1 MKVRFNL
8 MYIIFKIRVRRSYL
22 DQKDK
27 SLAEQDDDSK
37 LSQSQA
43 KKCADSRKG
52 REEHMIIVNKSLE
65 RPGIGIR
72 VERSGG
78 RSEGGYEQSI

>member
-43 KKCADSRKG
+43 KKCADRRKG
-52 REEHMIIVNKSLE
+52 RAEHISREN
-65 RPGIGIR
+65 
-72 VERSGG
+72 
-78 RSEGGYEQSI
+78 QS